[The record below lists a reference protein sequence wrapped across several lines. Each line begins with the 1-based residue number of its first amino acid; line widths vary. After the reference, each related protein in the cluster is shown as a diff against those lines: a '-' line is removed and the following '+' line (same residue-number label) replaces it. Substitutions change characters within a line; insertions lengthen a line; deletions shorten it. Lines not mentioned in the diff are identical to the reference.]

1 METKSENKNLANG
14 YQLPPI
20 DLLNDY
26 EPNGVTVTEE
36 ELIAN
41 KDKIVKTLNDYKI
54 QIATINAT
62 VGPTVTLYEIRPA
75 NGTRITKIRNI
86 SEDIMLSLAV
96 LGVRVIA
103 PIPGRGTIGIEVPNK
118 SPQTVAMRAVLAS
131 KKFKE
136 SKFELPIAIGQ
147 NIDNS
152 PFIFDLTKA
161 PHLLIAGAAGQGKTV
176 ALNAIITSLLYTKTP
191 EQLKLVLIDPK
202 MVELSPYKP
211 LERYFL
217 AKQAVGEDAIVTN
230 AQDVVNTLQ
239 SLCIEM
245 DLRYDML
252 KNSGCRNIREY
263 NQEYTAHKL
272 NPEHGNRYL
281 PYIVVVMDE
290 FADLITELGIDIELP
305 IARLA
310 QLARAVGIHLII
322 TTQKPSSRVVTGLIK
337 ANFPAR
343 IAFRVMSLMDSRT
356 ILDTPGANQLI
367 GRGDMLV
374 SMGCDVARVQC
385 AFVENSEIKRIVE
398 YVSSQPSTP
407 YILPEYEPEYAPE
420 KLDVD
425 LSKRDSFFED
435 AARIVVISRHCS
447 IALLQR
453 AFCIGYKRASSI
465 MAQLEAAGIVELIQ
479 KTRDGNVL
487 IPNELA
493 LEDVLNKLPKDTECE

>member
-1 METKSENKNLANG
+1 
-14 YQLPPI
+14 
-20 DLLNDY
+20 
-26 EPNGVTVTEE
+26 
-36 ELIAN
+36 
-41 KDKIVKTLNDYKI
+41 
-54 QIATINAT
+54 
-62 VGPTVTLYEIRPA
+62 
-75 NGTRITKIRNI
+75 
-86 SEDIMLSLAV
+86 
-96 LGVRVIA
+96 
-103 PIPGRGTIGIEVPNK
+103 
-118 SPQTVAMRAVLAS
+118 
-131 KKFKE
+131 
-136 SKFELPIAIGQ
+136 
-147 NIDNS
+147 
-152 PFIFDLTKA
+152 
-161 PHLLIAGAAGQGKTV
+161 
-176 ALNAIITSLLYTKTP
+176 
-191 EQLKLVLIDPK
+191 
-202 MVELSPYKP
+202 
-211 LERYFL
+211 
-217 AKQAVGEDAIVTN
+217 
-230 AQDVVNTLQ
+230 
-239 SLCIEM
+239 
-245 DLRYDML
+245 
-252 KNSGCRNIREY
+252 
-263 NQEYTAHKL
+263 
-272 NPEHGNRYL
+272 
-281 PYIVVVMDE
+281 MDE